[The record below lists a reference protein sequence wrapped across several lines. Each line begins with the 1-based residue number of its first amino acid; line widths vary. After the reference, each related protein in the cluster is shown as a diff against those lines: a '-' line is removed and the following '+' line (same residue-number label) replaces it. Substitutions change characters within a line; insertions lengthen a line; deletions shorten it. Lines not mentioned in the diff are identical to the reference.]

1 MLRPL
6 LSLGLVPLRC
16 FVPAW
21 LAIALAASCRA
32 SGQVRYRV
40 DCRPRLLKEA
50 AMYLRALG
58 LAGVAAVLFAVPA
71 LAPHSFSVFDH
82 NKLNTI
88 MGTAKLFELQNPH
101 AWRPTEFTDANGQAA
116 LLSFRGGSP
125 SQ

>member
-1 MLRPL
+1 MLRPP

-50 AMYLRALG
+50 AMYLRSLG
-58 LAGVAAVLFAVPA
+58 LAGVAAAFFPSPDLGPRSFALFAHKEMNPPIANVQAFVLQALHAMGQIQVP
-71 LAPHSFSVFDH
+71 
-82 NKLNTI
+82 
-88 MGTAKLFELQNPH
+88 
-101 AWRPTEFTDANGQAA
+101 
-116 LLSFRGGSP
+116 
-125 SQ
+125 

>member
-1 MLRPL
+1 MLRPP

-58 LAGVAAVLFAVPA
+58 LAGVAAVLFSPPPPSHHYSPTSH
-71 LAPHSFSVFDH
+71 LNH
-82 NKLNTI
+82 LNTP
-88 MGTAKLFELQNPH
+88 TFPFQPFDSHNPH
-101 AWRPTEFTDANGQAA
+101 P
-116 LLSFRGGSP
+116 
-125 SQ
+125 